1 MWVCAFGCNFGQKME
16 KNNLLKQ
23 QLDSRHAKTTAT
35 PIYETAA
42 HIKFKLHVVTLAQK
56 VNNSI
61 FTTFQE
67 KQKTF
72 YLF

>member
-42 HIKFKLHVVTLAQK
+42 HIKFKLHVYMHRK
-56 VNNSI
+56 YHKGI
-61 FTTFQE
+61 
-67 KQKTF
+67 
-72 YLF
+72 